1 MVKVKDFW
9 DYLCGELE
17 YRYFA
22 GVACK
27 GLKPLYDK
35 MNSKFMHYVPAVNE
49 RVAVGLAS
57 GVRVAGTRSA
67 VLMSADH
74 MLDVLNLLISF
85 NKKYE
90 IPMLIICYDEEYY
103 WAKDQP
109 IVSLLLGYCKVMK
122 IDDDIEEPGYTFKN
136 NIDIVVK
143 GSEEENRP
151 GILFIGKG
159 DLK

>member
-1 MVKVKDFW
+1 MVKAKDFW
-9 DYLCGELE
+9 SYLCEELD
-17 YRYFA
+17 YRFFA

-57 GVRVAGTRSA
+57 GVRLAGKRSA

-74 MLDVLNLLISF
+74 LLDVFNLLLEF

-103 WAKDQP
+103 WAKESA
-109 IVSLLLGYCKVMK
+109 IVSLLLGHFKVMK
-122 IDDDIEEPGYTFKN
+122 IDDDVDEPGYTYKT

>member
-1 MVKVKDFW
+1 MVKAKEFW
-9 DYLCGELE
+9 KHLCEELD

-57 GVRVAGTRSA
+57 GVRLAGAKSA

-74 MLDVLNLLISF
+74 LVDVLNLLMSF

-90 IPMLIICYDEEYY
+90 IPALIICYDEEYY
-103 WAKDQP
+103 WAKDAP
-109 IVSLLLGYCKVMK
+109 IVSLLLGYFKVMK
-122 IDDDIEEPGYTFKN
+122 IDDDVELGNTFKDN
-136 NIDIVVK
+136 LDIVVK

-151 GILFIGKG
+151 GILFVGKG